1 MSSSS
6 QEEIAV
12 NLPMIRKMERI
23 CRFLSQIQKKLSQIQ
38 TFFCHRFKHFC
49 QHRSNHALDFHFL
62 LLSLY
67 DWPNLANKKSG
78 ECGDFWPSRS
88 FVVFCFL
95 NEQWSE
101 NLEIICR
108 SYLLPSDQFVS
119 FHFHFLNRK
128 MFMYLSKNV
137 WSVLRLHFCLL
148 LLWTKMIKKGSAVG
162 RPLVWRP
169 ALLQI
174 YIFHIYTRPKFTQFP
189 DIHGTHIYTAQ
200 IYTNPF
206 SHIDSKKPK
215 FTQNPYLHNTTLH
228 KTQIYRRLFLQILH
242 QTISSEFHYQPWLV
256 QKILKITI

>member
-67 DWPNLANKKSG
+67 GWPNLANKKSG

-88 FVVFCFL
+88 FLVFCFL
-95 NEQWSE
+95 NEQWTE
-101 NLEIICR
+101 KLEIICR

-169 ALLQI
+169 ALPQI
-174 YIFHIYTRPKFTQFP
+174 YIFHIYTRPKFTQIP
-189 DIHGTHIYTAQ
+189 DLHRTQ
-200 IYTNPF
+200 IYTKNKFGSGVNVENVNLGQRQYCNTSFPEWWQCAVSLCEELDITNISKAF
-206 SHIDSKKPK
+206 LVLSMFPCRGKHI
-215 FTQNPYLHNTTLH
+215 
-228 KTQIYRRLFLQILH
+228 
-242 QTISSEFHYQPWLV
+242 
-256 QKILKITI
+256 